1 MTAHPPIAAAIT
13 DARNKPRNMSPPAWV
28 RTASMPRAPPRFE
41 SPLAS
46 LLSPSGL
53 YCDAVPPD
61 IPLDL
66 AAALAE
72 RYELRE
78 VLGRGG
84 MATVYLAYDRKH
96 RRDVALK
103 VLLPGLAAFLG
114 VERFLK
120 EIQVAARLTHPHI
133 LALHDSGEAGGF
145 LYYVMPYIE
154 GGSLRQHLAG
164 KRPPGDDEALAVAT
178 PVADALSYAHRMGV
192 LHRDIKPEN
201 ILFSQGHP
209 IVADFGIAKAISTA
223 GGANLT
229 RTGFPLGTPG
239 YMSPE
244 QAAGL
249 TDLDERTDVY
259 SLAVVIYEMLV
270 GEPPGRW
277 PTEDAVRTGRF
288 LEATAS
294 HRLRLTEA
302 GSRLEGALV
311 HALAI
316 RLDQRTLTPGALI
329 DELSGAASPPRR
341 RYSGG
346 EVQEI
351 VKRASE
357 LEATT
362 PTAGG
367 ATPLGGV
374 EALAAE
380 VGIASRV
387 VRAAAESLV
396 PAPAPAPAAGLRRN
410 RWVGGPTTLLFERV
424 VEGEVP
430 DSEWLGLV
438 DEIRRVMNN
447 VGQVSQFGRSFS
459 WVAARRGASQ
469 RDLEVAVSV
478 RGGQTRIT
486 IRENLASLMG
496 AVFGGI
502 GGGVGGGGGWP
513 AIGIALG
520 VVLPP
525 AGARGGGAPPRAGG
539 GGVAA
544 PARDHP
550 RHNERG
556 AGGDA

>member
-1 MTAHPPIAAAIT
+1 LRL
-13 DARNKPRNMSPPAWV
+13 D
-28 RTASMPRAPPRFE
+28 E
-41 SPLAS
+41 S
-46 LLSPSGL
+46 
-53 YCDAVPPD
+53 
-61 IPLDL
+61 
-66 AAALAE
+66 
-72 RYELRE
+72 
-78 VLGRGG
+78 
-84 MATVYLAYDRKH
+84 
-96 RRDVALK
+96 
-103 VLLPGLAAFLG
+103 LG
-114 VERFLK
+114 VRAE
-120 EIQVAARLTHPHI
+120 
-133 LALHDSGEAGGF
+133 
-145 LYYVMPYIE
+145 
-154 GGSLRQHLAG
+154 
-164 KRPPGDDEALAVAT
+164 
-178 PVADALSYAHRMGV
+178 LS
-192 LHRDIKPEN
+192 
-201 ILFSQGHP
+201 
-209 IVADFGIAKAISTA
+209 
-223 GGANLT
+223 
-229 RTGFPLGTPG
+229 
-239 YMSPE
+239 
-244 QAAGL
+244 
-249 TDLDERTDVY
+249 
-259 SLAVVIYEMLV
+259 
-270 GEPPGRW
+270 
-277 PTEDAVRTGRF
+277 
-288 LEATAS
+288 
-294 HRLRLTEA
+294 EA

-367 ATPLGGV
+367 AMTLGGV

-496 AVFGGI
+496 
-502 GGGVGGGGGWP
+502 GGGVWP
-513 AIGIALG
+513 VIGIAIGLFH
-520 VVLPP
+520 LPP
-525 AGARGGGAPPRAGG
+525 GAIGAIIPLWLGTTYVTARTAYHASTKRRARELEHLTDRLAALARELVSQPPALRN
-539 GGVAA
+539 
-544 PARDHP
+544 P
-550 RHNERG
+550 
-556 AGGDA
+556 

>member
-1 MTAHPPIAAAIT
+1 M
-13 DARNKPRNMSPPAWV
+13 R
-28 RTASMPRAPPRFE
+28 
-41 SPLAS
+41 
-46 LLSPSGL
+46 
-53 YCDAVPPD
+53 
-61 IPLDL
+61 
-66 AAALAE
+66 
-72 RYELRE
+72 
-78 VLGRGG
+78 
-84 MATVYLAYDRKH
+84 
-96 RRDVALK
+96 
-103 VLLPGLAAFLG
+103 
-114 VERFLK
+114 
-120 EIQVAARLTHPHI
+120 
-133 LALHDSGEAGGF
+133 
-145 LYYVMPYIE
+145 
-154 GGSLRQHLAG
+154 
-164 KRPPGDDEALAVAT
+164 
-178 PVADALSYAHRMGV
+178 
-192 LHRDIKPEN
+192 
-201 ILFSQGHP
+201 
-209 IVADFGIAKAISTA
+209 
-223 GGANLT
+223 
-229 RTGFPLGTPG
+229 
-239 YMSPE
+239 PE

-341 RYSGG
+341 RYSRG

-357 LEATT
+357 PEATT

-367 ATPLGGV
+367 AMTLGGV

-380 VGIASRV
+380 AGIASRV

-502 GGGVGGGGGWP
+502 GGGM
-513 AIGIALG
+513 
-520 VVLPP
+520 
-525 AGARGGGAPPRAGG
+525 GG
-539 GGVAA
+539 GGVWPGHRYRHRVVPSAA
-544 PARDHP
+544 RRYRSHHPAVAGDHLCDGP
-550 RHNERG
+550 DRLSRQHHAAG
-556 AGGDA
+556 AGARAPDRPAGSARSRAGVATARAAESLAAGAPPPRPHPPSPRRAPPP

>member
-1 MTAHPPIAAAIT
+1 
-13 DARNKPRNMSPPAWV
+13 MSAFPPATTTVCLATGFFSLFVLRVQPTPV
-28 RTASMPRAPPRFE
+28 RLPVCTSIWPYTT
-41 SPLAS
+41 
-46 LLSPSGL
+46 SPSEL
-53 YCDAVPPD
+53 VLR
-61 IPLDL
+61 LD
-66 AAALAE
+66 E
-72 RYELRE
+72 S
-78 VLGRGG
+78 
-84 MATVYLAYDRKH
+84 
-96 RRDVALK
+96 
-103 VLLPGLAAFLG
+103 LG
-114 VERFLK
+114 VRAE
-120 EIQVAARLTHPHI
+120 
-133 LALHDSGEAGGF
+133 
-145 LYYVMPYIE
+145 
-154 GGSLRQHLAG
+154 
-164 KRPPGDDEALAVAT
+164 
-178 PVADALSYAHRMGV
+178 
-192 LHRDIKPEN
+192 
-201 ILFSQGHP
+201 
-209 IVADFGIAKAISTA
+209 
-223 GGANLT
+223 
-229 RTGFPLGTPG
+229 
-239 YMSPE
+239 
-244 QAAGL
+244 
-249 TDLDERTDVY
+249 
-259 SLAVVIYEMLV
+259 
-270 GEPPGRW
+270 
-277 PTEDAVRTGRF
+277 
-288 LEATAS
+288 
-294 HRLRLTEA
+294 LTEA

-316 RLDQRTLTPGALI
+316 RLDQRTLPPGALI

-351 VKRASE
+351 DKRASE

-367 ATPLGGV
+367 AMTLGGV

-424 VEGEVP
+424 VEGDVP

-513 AIGIALG
+513 PLRIALRL
-520 VVLPP
+520 VPLPP
-525 AGARGGGAPPRAGG
+525 PALRAHLPPWAGGPHLTVPAPPPPPPPPRGRGG
-539 GGVAA
+539 
-544 PARDHP
+544 PA
-550 RHNERG
+550 
-556 AGGDA
+556 

>member
-1 MTAHPPIAAAIT
+1 
-13 DARNKPRNMSPPAWV
+13 
-28 RTASMPRAPPRFE
+28 
-41 SPLAS
+41 
-46 LLSPSGL
+46 
-53 YCDAVPPD
+53 
-61 IPLDL
+61 
-66 AAALAE
+66 
-72 RYELRE
+72 
-78 VLGRGG
+78 
-84 MATVYLAYDRKH
+84 
-96 RRDVALK
+96 
-103 VLLPGLAAFLG
+103 
-114 VERFLK
+114 
-120 EIQVAARLTHPHI
+120 
-133 LALHDSGEAGGF
+133 
-145 LYYVMPYIE
+145 
-154 GGSLRQHLAG
+154 
-164 KRPPGDDEALAVAT
+164 
-178 PVADALSYAHRMGV
+178 
-192 LHRDIKPEN
+192 
-201 ILFSQGHP
+201 
-209 IVADFGIAKAISTA
+209 
-223 GGANLT
+223 
-229 RTGFPLGTPG
+229 
-239 YMSPE
+239 
-244 QAAGL
+244 
-249 TDLDERTDVY
+249 
-259 SLAVVIYEMLV
+259 MLV

-311 HALAI
+311 HAVAI

-367 ATPLGGV
+367 AMTLGGV

-486 IRENLASLMG
+486 IRENLASVMG

-502 GGGVGGGGGWP
+502 GGGGGRWRRL
-513 AIGIALG
+513 ARYRYRHRL
-520 VVLPP
+520 VPP
-525 AGARGGGAPPRAGG
+525 AGGRDRSCHPAVAGDHVYDGPDRLSRQHQAAGAGARAAGGPAGGAGPGAG
-539 GGVAA
+539 AA
-544 PARDHP
+544 AA
-550 RHNERG
+550 G
-556 AGGDA
+556 AAKSLAAGGDLTLVLVNGAGDLQRGEHPSARRVQDDVQRHRRIGEVDRPIACRTATAGHPAPS